1 MGSRFIMK
9 RWFFLSFV
17 CLIACIGCQWQLR
30 PNGDA
35 GEDETIVIERFD
47 QVEMLYLTT
56 GDFAALQQMKTGY
69 PSETRALIEDVLR
82 LGRVDEPDIN
92 TRFLLFF
99 QDSTL
104 QTLMGDVEK
113 QYHEVDDL
121 SEQLTKAF
129 FRLQHLLPSVEIP
142 RVYTQIGSLD
152 QSIVVGDGMLG
163 ISLDKYLGEDYPA
176 YLKYG
181 YTDEQRMM
189 MTRQYIVPDC
199 LGFYLL
205 SRYPM
210 SEDQS
215 ETTDSLALHN
225 ARRNY
230 MGRIQW
236 VVNQVTETPVFQRE
250 EVQLV
255 EDYMKS
261 HRDTNIEEL
270 LALPVFADYHAER

>member
-1 MGSRFIMK
+1 MK

-30 PNGDA
+30 PNSDTE
-35 GEDETIVIERFD
+35 EDETIVIERFD

-56 GDFAALQQMKTGY
+56 GDFAALQQMKTSY

-104 QTLMGDVEK
+104 LTLMGDVEK
-113 QYHEVDDL
+113 QYRQVDDL
-121 SEQLTKAF
+121 SEQLTSAF
-129 FRLQHLLPSVEIP
+129 IRLQHLIPTVEIP

-152 QSIVVGDGMLG
+152 QSIVVGDGKLG

-181 YTDEQRMM
+181 YTDEQRSM
-189 MTRQYIVPDC
+189 MTRQFIVPDC

-205 SRYPM
+205 NCYPM
-210 SEDQS
+210 PADPSEM
-215 ETTDSLALHN
+215 TDSIALHN

-236 VVNQVTETPVFQRE
+236 VVNQVLERPIFQRE
-250 EVQLV
+250 EVLSV

-261 HRDTNIEEL
+261 HPDTNIEQL
-270 LALPVFADYHAER
+270 LALPIFADYQAEH